1 MSFNRYSEEWLLDR
15 YRRMF
20 LIREFEESL
29 PRLYREGII
38 SGTGHL
44 CLGQEA
50 GTVAISAALEE
61 TDVVFSNHRGHGHFL
76 ALTGDAP
83 GLLRELMGRS
93 DGPCGGKGGSQ
104 HLCLPRR
111 FFSNGILG
119 GMIPCATGYA
129 LAQQAAGTGAIVV
142 AFLGDGALGEGVVYE
157 SFNLASLWRLPILFV
172 IEDNGYSQSTPKA
185 RNLAGQISSRL
196 EAFGIQTQTVASTDF
211 LRLWSSVER
220 SVGQVRSGAGPCCLI
235 FEAPRLCGHSVNS
248 GEFAGESELVR
259 LRKQDP
265 LPLMRSKLPEES
277 ASQVEAEVHSV
288 LQELF
293 NAPWVR
299 AVHQS

>member
-1 MSFNRYSEEWLLDR
+1 MSSNSFSEEWLLEC
-15 YRRMF
+15 YRKMR

-50 GTVAISAALEE
+50 GTVAVTAALKE

-83 GLLRELMGRS
+83 GLLRELMGRP
-93 DGPCGGKGGSQ
+93 DGPCGGRGGSQ

-119 GMIPCATGYA
+119 GMVPSATGYA
-129 LAQQAAGTGAIVV
+129 LAQQAAGEGNIVV

-157 SFNLASLWRLPILFV
+157 SFNLASLWRLPIIFV

-185 RNLAGQISSRL
+185 DHLAGQISARL
-196 EAFGIQTQTVASTDF
+196 KAFGIQTQMVASTD
-211 LRLWSSVER
+211 LLCLWTIVER
-220 SVGQVRSGAGPCCLI
+220 SVDEVRTGAGPCCLI

-248 GEFAGESELVR
+248 GETAGESELAR
-259 LRKQDP
+259 LRTQDP
-265 LPLMRSKLPEES
+265 LPLMRSKLSEES
-277 ASQVEAEVHSV
+277 ASQVEAEVHT
-288 LQELF
+288 LLKEIF
-293 NAPWVR
+293 NAGWLR
-299 AVHQS
+299 AASQS

>member
-1 MSFNRYSEEWLLDR
+1 MIMSFDRYSEEWLLDC
-15 YRRMF
+15 YRRMR

-50 GTVAISAALEE
+50 GTVAVIAALNEA
-61 TDVVFSNHRGHGHFL
+61 DVVFSNHRGHGHFL

-83 GLLRELMGRS
+83 GLLRELMGRP
-93 DGPCGGKGGSQ
+93 DGLCGGKGGSQ
-104 HLCLPRR
+104 HLCLPGR

-119 GMIPCATGYA
+119 GMVPCATGYA
-129 LAQQAAGTGAIVV
+129 VALQASGAGNLVV
-142 AFLGDGALGEGVVYE
+142 VFLGDGALGEGVVYE

-185 RNLAGQISSRL
+185 RHLAGQISLRL
-196 EAFGIQTQTVASTDF
+196 EAFGIETQVVASTDL
-211 LRLWSSVER
+211 LRLWTSAEESVSR
-220 SVGQVRSGAGPCCLI
+220 VRIGAGPCCLI
-235 FEAPRLCGHSVNS
+235 FESPRLCGHSVNS
-248 GEFAGESELVR
+248 GELVEESELAR
-259 LRKQDP
+259 LRREDP
-265 LPLMRSKLPEES
+265 LPLMRSKLPEGS
-277 ASQVEAEVHSV
+277 ASAVEAEVHFL

-293 NAPWVR
+293 TAPWVR
-299 AVHQS
+299 AVP